1 MAVNRSGGFVGQRM
15 ACDLHIHTTASDGTD
30 TPEEVVARAA
40 ALGLEAIAVTDHD
53 TVAGIEKAVE
63 AAAGR
68 LVVVPGVEL
77 SAEEDECEVH
87 LLGYYV
93 NYSHPA
99 LLKTLSDLVEKRE
112 GRVAKIVAR
121 LQGLGIG
128 VSLKRV
134 KKIASG
140 GVPGRPHVARA
151 LIELGVVAS
160 IDEAFGRLIG
170 RGCPAYVPRARLG
183 AVEAVRLIREAG
195 GVAVLA
201 HPGVNRSEMVLEQ
214 LLSAG
219 LQGIEVEYP
228 EHNTAQRAYFRE
240 LAGRYGLIVTGGS
253 DYHGPDHRFPLGAA
267 VVSFDT
273 VRELQAAARRC

>member
-1 MAVNRSGGFVGQRM
+1 M

-30 TPEEVVARAA
+30 TPEEVVAQAA
-40 ALGLEAIAVTDHD
+40 ALGLEAIAITDHD
-53 TVAGIEKAVE
+53 TVAGVGKAVQ

-77 SAEEDECEVH
+77 STEEDGCEVH
-87 LLGYYV
+87 VLGYYV
-93 NYSHPA
+93 NCGHPA
-99 LLKTLSDLVEKRE
+99 LLKALSGLVEKRVE
-112 GRVAKIVAR
+112 RVSQIVAR

-128 VSLKRV
+128 VSLERV
-134 KKIASG
+134 KEIAG
-140 GVPGRPHVARA
+140 RGVPGRPHVARA

-170 RGCPAYVPRARLG
+170 QGCPAYVPRARLG
-183 AVEAVRLIREAG
+183 AMEAVRLIREAG

-201 HPGVNRSEMVLEQ
+201 HPGVSRSEAVLEQ

-228 EHNTAQRAYFRE
+228 EHNTAQRAYFRK
-240 LAGRYGLIVTGGS
+240 LAARYGLIVTGGS
-253 DYHGPDHRFPLGAA
+253 DYHGPDHRFLLGAA
-267 VVSFDT
+267 VVPFDT
-273 VRELQAAARRC
+273 VRELQAAAKRC